1 MSRIWLVILC
11 GFLGALVSFSAL
23 ADEQSDLDFYN
34 NVFSA
39 PPLLPK
45 QYRSD
50 CSIPDCI
57 ANMMPGASMRSRKPN
72 PDYITVAQS
81 GIVSSLAQALGADV
95 TKNQRKQLN

>member
-1 MSRIWLVILC
+1 MSRIWQVILC
-11 GFLGALVSFSAL
+11 GFLGTVVSFSAL

-50 CSIPDCI
+50 CGKPDCI
-57 ANMMPGASMRSRKPN
+57 ANMMPGRK
-72 PDYITVAQS
+72 YAQP
-81 GIVSSLAQALGADV
+81 QAKPGLHYC
-95 TKNQRKQLN
+95 